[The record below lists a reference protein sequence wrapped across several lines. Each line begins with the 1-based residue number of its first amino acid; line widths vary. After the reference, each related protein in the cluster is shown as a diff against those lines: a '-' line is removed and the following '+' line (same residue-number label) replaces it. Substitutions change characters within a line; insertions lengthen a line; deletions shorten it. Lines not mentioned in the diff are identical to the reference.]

1 MKYHP
6 RSITN
11 LRRYRRYLKSKKW
24 AKIRMAMFR
33 NYGFACG
40 LCGSKKQIQVHHRTY
55 KNQYN
60 EKPEDLIVLCHK
72 CHEYLTFKENYRRSN
87 VEAE

>member
-1 MKYHP
+1 
-6 RSITN
+6 
-11 LRRYRRYLKSKKW
+11 
-24 AKIRMAMFR
+24 MFR

-60 EKPEDLIVLCHK
+60 EKPEDLIVLCHT

-87 VEAE
+87 IEAEEIIENKLREIWELDEILNTKSELSWIK